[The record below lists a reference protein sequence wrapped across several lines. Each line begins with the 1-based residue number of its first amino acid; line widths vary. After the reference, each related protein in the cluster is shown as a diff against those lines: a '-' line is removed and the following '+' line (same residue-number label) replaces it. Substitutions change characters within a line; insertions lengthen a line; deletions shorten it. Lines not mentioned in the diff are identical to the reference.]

1 MGKQIDT
8 GHRPSL
14 PPPSAATSVTAG
26 ALNTDSVSPATPRH
40 SPRFW
45 MIIVALSL
53 LSFISALDVTII
65 ATALPPITEHIGGAT
80 QYVWIANSFV
90 FASAVLQPLIG
101 QLSNILGRRTPLI
114 NSIALFT
121 LGSGIA
127 GGARN
132 PAMLIGGRTRQGGR
146 CWRLLRLD

>member
-1 MGKQIDT
+1 MGKRIET

-14 PPPSAATSVTAG
+14 SPPSAATSVTAG

-65 ATALPPITEHIGGAT
+65 ATALPPHHGAYWRCHTVCLDCQLICLCIGGFTTSNRAIV
-80 QYVWIANSFV
+80 QHSRSANAFDHFHCAFHPRKRHCWRCPESCD
-90 FASAVLQPLIG
+90 AHRRQART
-101 QLSNILGRRTPLI
+101 GRR
-114 NSIALFT
+114 
-121 LGSGIA
+121 
-127 GGARN
+127 
-132 PAMLIGGRTRQGGR
+132 
-146 CWRLLRLD
+146 C